1 MEAFMVIILT
11 LVSSWSWSKLA
22 KYIQEDI
29 DMKKRLNKK
38 NEYNHER

>member
-1 MEAFMVIILT
+1 MEALIIIILT
-11 LVSSWSWSKLA
+11 LVSTWSLSKLG
-22 KYIQEDI
+22 KYLQEDI